1 MLASVK
7 SLSVTTANLVIK
19 QQTLFRFLAL
29 GVLLCLTAVNT
40 SVRAQS
46 GAPSIRVDQSEIS
59 RIEAYLNGISTLR
72 SRFLQENSDGT
83 ISEGVLYLQRPGKL
97 RLEYDPPDPYLLMV
111 KEEWLIFLD
120 KELEQTT
127 YVPVE
132 KTPAFFLTQQ
142 NVKLSGNLDIT
153 SFERRNG
160 AVRIGLGWR
169 GDTDSG
175 DVTLIFSDAPL
186 TLRKWRAYDVQ
197 GGESHTTLIN
207 PEFGVALKGALFE
220 FEEPSPESSN

>member
-1 MLASVK
+1 MK
-7 SLSVTTANLVIK
+7 YLSAITANLVIK
-19 QQTLFRFLAL
+19 QKRLFGVFAL
-29 GVLLCLTAVNT
+29 GVFLCIATV
-40 SVRAQS
+40 SQPVHAQS
-46 GAPSIRVDQSEIS
+46 ARAGILVDKAEIA

-72 SRFLQENSDGT
+72 SRFLQENSDGS

-97 RLEYDPPDPYLLMV
+97 RLEYDPPDPYLLLV

-160 AVRIGLGWR
+160 AVRIGLAWR

-175 DVTLIFSDAPL
+175 DVTLIFSDSPL

-220 FEEPSPESSN
+220 FQEPSPESGN